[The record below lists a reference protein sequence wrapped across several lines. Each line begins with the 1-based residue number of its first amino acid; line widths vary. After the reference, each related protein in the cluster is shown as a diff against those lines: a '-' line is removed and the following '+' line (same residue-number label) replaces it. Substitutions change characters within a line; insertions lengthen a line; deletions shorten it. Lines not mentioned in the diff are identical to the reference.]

1 MEDQDLPPVGV
12 KVSASSRDPATV
24 KGVQHKKCPA
34 KMLREKF
41 HHKRNQLQ
49 KMEEA
54 WEQGQHVSYK
64 AWFALKTEVEDLAR
78 RSDAASWEKGEPF
91 TGMAFAWVGQLVLS

>member
-24 KGVQHKKCPA
+24 KGV
-34 KMLREKF
+34 

-64 AWFALKTEVEDLAR
+64 PWFALKTEVEDLAR
-78 RSDAASWEKGEPF
+78 RSDAASWEKPF

>member
-1 MEDQDLPPVGV
+1 M
-12 KVSASSRDPATV
+12 
-24 KGVQHKKCPA
+24 
-34 KMLREKF
+34 
-41 HHKRNQLQ
+41 Q

-64 AWFALKTEVEDLAR
+64 PWFALKTEVEDLAR
-78 RSDAASWEKGEPF
+78 RSDAASWEKPF